1 MKYLITLLFIF
12 ILFNFINSINAY
24 KDREIVRTH
33 LQTIIGTSGTV
44 DNHDISTKLAP
55 RFKRDLSKSLLAVDS
70 KINGKKV
77 DILPQTLYRIL
88 FSFDNDK
95 FKTSWITICDG
106 NGTYLNQIDFSFTY
120 SNDKILDLKWHL
132 DYNTEEVHHKKK
144 PNNFY
149 INYKWKEIKDKDISS
164 GLFILF
170 LFGILISSVSVIY
183 IIFQFTGVKP
193 SKSLPSYYQALNSN
207 FNNNNNNNNNSNGNN
222 SYNRSYQQNSSL
234 PSQQQQQQQYN
245 LSPQQQQPQPQPQQQ
260 QQQQYYQEDNFIDT
274 SANSRPPT
282 KNINNLSPTTTTS
295 HSFDDDD
302 DEQQPDI
309 SEMESL

>member
-1 MKYLITLLFIF
+1 MKHFITLLFIF
-12 ILFNFINSINAY
+12 FLFNFINSTNAY

-33 LQTIIGTSGTV
+33 LQTIIGTSGSV

-77 DILPQTLYRIL
+77 DILPHTLYRIL

-95 FKTSWITICDG
+95 FKTSWITICG
-106 NGTYLNQIDFSFTY
+106 ENGTYLNQIDFTFTY

-144 PNNFY
+144 PSNFY

-164 GLFILF
+164 GLFVLF
-170 LFGILISSVSVIY
+170 LFGILVSSVSVIY

-207 FNNNNNNNNNSNGNN
+207 NSNNSNNNNYNSIGNN
-222 SYNRSYQQNSSL
+222 GYSRSYLSS
-234 PSQQQQQQQYN
+234 PPQQQQHQYN
-245 LSPQQQQPQPQPQQQ
+245 LSPPQH
-260 QQQQYYQEDNFIDT
+260 YYQEDNFIDT
-274 SANSRPPT
+274 SVNSRSPT
-282 KNINNLSPTTTTS
+282 KNINNPSSPKTITTTTTS
-295 HSFDDDD
+295 TSQSFNDDGNDDDDDD

>member
-1 MKYLITLLFIF
+1 MKYFITLIIFFLFIF
-12 ILFNFINSINAY
+12 LNTTNAY

-33 LQTIIGTSGTV
+33 LQTIIGTSGSV

-55 RFKRDLSKSLLAVDS
+55 RFKRDLSKSLLAVDAKS
-70 KINGKKV
+70 NGKKV
-77 DILPQTLYRIL
+77 NLLPDTLYRIL

-95 FKTSWITICDG
+95 FKTSWITICGG
-106 NGTYLNQIDFSFTY
+106 NGTYLNQIDFTFTF

-144 PNNFY
+144 PSNFY
-149 INYKWKEIKDKDISS
+149 INYRWKEIKDKDISG

-170 LFGILISSVSVIY
+170 LFGILISSISVIY
-183 IIFQFTGVKP
+183 IIFQFTGVKS
-193 SKSLPSYYQALNSN
+193 SKSLPSYYQTLNSN
-207 FNNNNNNNNNSNGNN
+207 FNSGNN
-222 SYNRSYQQNSSL
+222 SYNGNNGYNRSPN
-234 PSQQQQQQQYN
+234 QQQQQQQQQHQQYN
-245 LSPQQQQPQPQPQQQ
+245 LSSPQPLQQYQQQQQK

-274 SANSRPPT
+274 SVNSRSPT
-282 KNINNLSPTTTTS
+282 KNISNLSPTTTTL